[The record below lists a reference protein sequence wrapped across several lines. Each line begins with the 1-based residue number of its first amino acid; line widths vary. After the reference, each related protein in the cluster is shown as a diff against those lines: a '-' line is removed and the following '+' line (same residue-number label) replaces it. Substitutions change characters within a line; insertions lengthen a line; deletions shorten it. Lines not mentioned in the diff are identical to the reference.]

1 VENST
6 VASEFNWAGNHAYA
20 AGHVLKPATVE
31 QVCEVVAEAPRIKA
45 LGTRHS
51 FNDIADFAG
60 GVQLSLAGVDVPIEI
75 DRAAATVTIGGA
87 TRYGDLAE
95 PLDAAGFALA
105 NLASLPHCTVAGSVA
120 TATHGSGERHQSL
133 ASAVSAIELVTAD
146 GELRRFSRA
155 GDPDVFPGLVV
166 GLGALGV
173 ITRLTLDV
181 VPRFDMRQYVFDHLS
196 WDAAVEHFDEIED
209 AAYSVSLFTNWAG
222 DTVDQVWLKHRVES
236 GVPFA
241 TRTDLFGA
249 LPASGPRHP
258 VRAAGMPS
266 VNCTEQLGVAGPWY
280 DRIPHFR
287 LGFTP
292 SAGDELQTEY
302 FVPRRDAPAVFEAI
316 RGLADLVAPLL
327 LVSEI
332 RTIAADD
339 LWLSPLYGGERVAL
353 HFTWRRLQPEVEAVL
368 PVIEERLAPFGV
380 RPHWGKLFRMDP
392 SQNNLYPKL
401 ADFRE
406 LATRLDPE
414 GKFRNPFVRR
424 NVYGGQAIAP

>member
-1 VENST
+1 M
-6 VASEFNWAGNHAYA
+6 NWAGNHAYA
-20 AGHVLKPATVE
+20 AGDVLRPTTVE
-31 QVCEVVAEAPRIKA
+31 QVRELVAGTPRIKA

-51 FNDIADFAG
+51 FNDIADVAG
-60 GVQLSLAGVDVPIEI
+60 GVQLSLADVNVPIEI
-75 DRAAATVTIGGA
+75 DRDAATVTIGGA

-95 PLDAAGFALA
+95 PLDAAGYALA
-105 NLASLPHCTVAGSVA
+105 NLASLPHVTVAGSIA

-133 ASAVSAIELVTAD
+133 ASAVSAVELVTAD
-146 GELRRFSRA
+146 GDLRRFSKA
-155 GDPDVFPGLVV
+155 EDAFPGLVV

-181 VPRFDMRQYVFDHLS
+181 VPRFDVRQHVFDHLP
-196 WDAAVEHFDEIED
+196 WDAVIEHFDEIED

-222 DTVDQVWLKHRVES
+222 DTVDQVWLKHKVEPDAS
-236 GVPFA
+236 FEA
-241 TRTDLFGA
+241 RTDLFGA
-249 LPASGPRHP
+249 LPADGPRHP
-258 VRAAGMPS
+258 VRAAGMS
-266 VNCTEQLGVAGPWY
+266 AVNCTEQLGVAGPWY
-280 DRIPHFR
+280 DRLPHFR

-302 FVPRRDAPAVFEAI
+302 FVPRRNAVAAFEAI
-316 RGLADLVAPLL
+316 RGLADMVAPLL

-339 LWLSPLYGGERVAL
+339 LWLSPLQGGDRVAV
-353 HFTWRRLQPEVEAVL
+353 HFTWRPLQSEVEAVL
-368 PVIEERLAPFGV
+368 PLIEERLAPFGV

-392 SQNNLYPKL
+392 SVDGLYPRL

-414 GKFRNPFVRR
+414 GKFRSPFVRR
-424 NVYGGQAIAP
+424 NVFGEAR